1 MNPSLRQ
8 DILARLMRDYDAQE
22 RGAYLQKVRC
32 PDCGKREAYIAA
44 EAPWM
49 LKCGRENNC
58 GAQVHV
64 KSLFPELF
72 ESWSE
77 RYAPRPDQPAHAQ
90 PASATP
96 VADGYLQDGRGFDLQ
111 RIQGWYTQESYWKP
125 EVGGTATV
133 RFPLP
138 GGAYWERLLD
148 KPERFGKQKANFV
161 GRYKGQW
168 WCPPA
173 LTLGD
178 LVEAG
183 EVWVVEGIF
192 DAIALYHHG
201 IAAVS
206 AMSCANYPSAT
217 LEQLADAAHQAGTA
231 RPALVWALDGNRAG
245 QNATLKHVKH
255 ARETGWDCHAAQIP
269 GGGRHDWNDC
279 HQRGELTEKHL
290 ETYRYHGDLLLA
302 PTAMAKALIIYRR
315 TERRECWFE
324 YRRQLWWWKL
334 DVDAFDRA
342 VRAEGAD
349 GLDQQQLDPALRDA
363 ALEQAGSVKRICT
376 CYPTALYFQAN
387 AVTDESWYYYRV
399 EFPDGR
405 APVKNTFSGG
415 QLASASEFKKRLLG
429 VAPGAVWTGT
439 SQHLDTLLQDQIG
452 SIKTV
457 ETIDFIG
464 YSKEH
469 GAYVFGDLAVAGGKL
484 HKINSEDYFELGHR
498 LQLKTLSQSV
508 ALHLN
513 PNRKD
518 YHTEWTRQLLG
529 AFGVKGVVALAFWLG
544 SLLAEQIR
552 AEMGSFPFLE
562 IVGEAGAGKSTLIE
576 FLWKLVGR
584 RDYEGF
590 DPSKATMPARARNF
604 AQVSNLPVV
613 LIESDREQEGGAKQK
628 QFDWDELKTA
638 FNGRSIR
645 ARGVKNSGNDTYEPP
660 FRGSIVISQNATVQ
674 AGEAIQT
681 RICHLHFTREGQ
693 NAHTKEL
700 AEALEKAEIEQVSQF
715 ALEVATREAAL
726 LDLITGK
733 PGSNGRREPGLAKQY
748 ANRLAEDPEIKVL
761 RIAKC
766 HGQLMALVDC
776 LGPEGLGLF
785 NAQVIDQ
792 AAGLIWQMARD
803 RQQAINADHPLV
815 ADFWEAYDYLE
826 GLTEEPLLNHYGKHA
841 PNIAINLKDF
851 ERKCADYKLRVP
863 EMREL
868 KRYLRGSKTRKFLD
882 ANRTVRSQIR
892 MGGASVKC
900 WIFQG

>member
-8 DILARLMRDYDAQE
+8 DILARLMRDFEAQE
-22 RGAYLQKVRC
+22 RGPYLQKVRC
-32 PDCGKREAYIAA
+32 PGCGKREAFIKAD
-44 EAPWM
+44 EPWM

-58 GAQVHV
+58 GEQIHV

-77 RYAPRPDQPAHAQ
+77 RYAPKPHEK
-90 PASATP
+90 PASPTP
-96 VADGYLQDGRGFDLQ
+96 VADGYLRDGRGFELE

-125 EVGGTATV
+125 QIGGTATV
-133 RFPLP
+133 RFALP

-173 LTLGD
+173 LSLED

-183 EVWVVEGIF
+183 EVWIVEGIF

-206 AMSCANYPSAT
+206 AMSCANYPDTA
-217 LEQLADAAHQAGTA
+217 LEQLADAAHKAGTS

-245 QNATLKHVKH
+245 QNATEKHVKR
-255 ARETGWDCHAAQIP
+255 ARAAGWECKAAQIP
-269 GGGRHDWNDC
+269 GGGKRDWNDC
-279 HQRGELTEKHL
+279 HQRGELTEQHRD
-290 ETYRYHGDLLLA
+290 TYRYHGDLLLA
-302 PTAMAKALIIYRR
+302 PSAMAKALIIYKRR
-315 TERRECWFE
+315 ERRECWFE
-324 YRRQLWWWKL
+324 YKRQLWWWKL
-334 DVDAFDRA
+334 DMDAFDRA
-342 VRAEGAD
+342 VRAEGYD
-349 GLDQQQLDPALRDA
+349 GGDQMQLDPALRDA

-376 CYPTALYFQAN
+376 CYPTALYYQAN
-387 AVTDESWYYYRV
+387 RVTDESWYYYRV
-399 EFPDGR
+399 EFPNGG

-439 SQHLDTLLQDQIG
+439 SQQLDTLLQDQIG
-452 SIKTV
+452 NIKTV

-484 HKINSEDYFELGHR
+484 HQINSEDFFELGPR
-498 LQLKTLSQSV
+498 KQLKTLSQSV
-508 ALHLN
+508 TLHIN
-513 PNRKD
+513 AERKAYRTD
-518 YHTEWTRQLLG
+518 WTGQLYG
-529 AFGVKGVVALAFWLG
+529 AFGLRGIVALAYWLG

-552 AEMGSFPFLE
+552 ADMGSFPFLE

-613 LIESDREQEGGAKQK
+613 LIESDREQEGGTKQK

-660 FRGSIVISQNATVQ
+660 FRGSIVISQNAAVQ

-681 RICHLHFTREGQ
+681 RICHLMFTREGQ
-693 NAHTKEL
+693 NQQTKLL
-700 AEALEKAEIEQVSQF
+700 AEALEKTELEHVSQF
-715 ALEVATREAAL
+715 ALDVAQRESQL
-726 LDLITGK
+726 LNLITT
-733 PGSNGRREPGLAKQY
+733 NARTY
-748 ANRLAEDPEIKVL
+748 ADRLAEDPDIKVL

-766 HGQLMALVDC
+766 HGQLMALLDC

-785 NAQVIDQ
+785 DAQVITMASGHVQ
-792 AAGLIWQMARD
+792 QMARE

-815 ADFWEAYDYLE
+815 QEFWEAYDYLE
-826 GLTEEPLLNHYGKHA
+826 GLSEEPLLNHYGKSA
-841 PNIAINLKDF
+841 GQIAINLKDF
-851 ERKCADYKLRVP
+851 ERRCADYKLRTP

-868 KRYLRGSKTRKFLD
+868 KRYLRTSKTRKFID

-892 MGGASVKC
+892 LGGTSVKC
-900 WIFQG
+900 WIFQA

>member
-1 MNPSLRQ
+1 MNSSLRQ
-8 DILARLMRDYDAQE
+8 DILARLQRDYDAQE

-32 PDCGKREAYIAA
+32 PSCGKREAYIAA
-44 EAPWM
+44 DAPWM

-58 GAQVHV
+58 GEQLHV

-77 RYAPRPDQPAHAQ
+77 RYAPRPGQPAHEA

-96 VADGYLQDGRGFDLQ
+96 VADGYLRDGRGFDLE

-125 EVGGTATV
+125 QIGGTATV

-161 GRYKGQW
+161 GRFKGQW
-168 WCPPA
+168 WCPPVFTA
-173 LTLGD
+173 AD

-183 EVWVVEGIF
+183 EVWIVEGIF

-206 AMSCANYPSAT
+206 AMSCSNYPDAA
-217 LEQLADAAHQAGTA
+217 LEQLADAAHQAGTS
-231 RPALVWALDGNRAG
+231 RPTLVWALDGNRAG
-245 QNATLKHVKH
+245 QRATTKWVER
-255 ARETGWDCHAAQIP
+255 ARAAGWECKAAQIH
-269 GGGRHDWNDC
+269 GGKHDWNDA
-279 HQRGELTEKHL
+279 HQRGELTEQHL
-290 ETYRYHGDLLLA
+290 ATYRHHGALLLA
-302 PTAMAKALIIYRR
+302 PTAMAKALIMYRR
-315 TERRECWFE
+315 SERREFWFE
-324 YRRQLWWWKL
+324 FKRQLWWWKL
-334 DVDAFDRA
+334 DMDAFDRS

-349 GLDQQQLDPALRDA
+349 GGDQQQLDPVLRDA
-363 ALEQAGSVKRICT
+363 ALEQAGNVKRICT
-376 CYPTALYFQAN
+376 CYPTALYYQAN
-387 AVTDESWYYYRV
+387 SVTDESWYYYRV

-405 APVKNTFSGG
+405 PPVKNTFSGG
-415 QLASASEFKKRLLG
+415 QLASASEYKKRLLG

-439 SQHLDTLLQDQIG
+439 SQQLDTLLQDQIG
-452 SIKTV
+452 NIKTV
-457 ETIDFIG
+457 ETIDYIG

-484 HKINSEDYFELGHR
+484 HKINSEDFFELGPR
-498 LQLKTLSQSV
+498 KQLKTLSQSV
-508 ALHLN
+508 VLHIN
-513 PNRKD
+513 PDRQAYQTD
-518 YHTEWTRQLLG
+518 WTRQLMG
-529 AFGVKGVVALAFWLG
+529 AFGTKGVTALAYWLG

-552 AEMGSFPFLE
+552 ADMGSYPFLE

-590 DPSKATMPARARNF
+590 DPSKATMPARSRNF

-613 LIESDREQEGGAKQK
+613 LIESDRDQGDGAKQK

-660 FRGSIVISQNATVQ
+660 FRGSIVISQNAAVQ

-681 RICHLHFTREGQ
+681 RICHLTFTREGQ
-693 NAHTKEL
+693 NQQTKAL
-700 AEALEKAEIEQVSQF
+700 AEAMEKAELEQVSQF
-715 ALEVATREAAL
+715 VLDVATREAQL
-726 LDLITGK
+726 LELITQR
-733 PGSNGRREPGLAKQY
+733 GRHY
-748 ANRLAEDPEIKVL
+748 ANQLAEDPDIKVL

-776 LGPEGLGLF
+776 LGPNGLGLYP
-785 NAQVIDQ
+785 AQVIDMTK
-792 AAGLIWQMARD
+792 GLVLQMARE
-803 RQQAINADHPLV
+803 RQQSINADHPLV
-815 ADFWEAYDYLE
+815 AEFWEAFDYLE
-826 GLTEEPLLNHYGKHA
+826 GLSEEPLLNHYGKGA
-841 PNIAINLKDF
+841 EQIAINLKDF
-851 ERKCADYKLRVP
+851 ERRCADYKLRVP
-863 EMREL
+863 EIREL
-868 KRYLRGSKTRKFLD
+868 KRYLRSSKTRKFVD

-892 MGGASVKC
+892 LGNASVKC
-900 WIFQG
+900 WIFQA

>member
-1 MNPSLRQ
+1 VNPSLRQ
-8 DILARLMRDYDAQE
+8 DILARFMRDYDAQE
-22 RGAYLQKVRC
+22 RGPYLQKVRC

-58 GAQVHV
+58 GAQIHV

-72 ESWSE
+72 ESWTE
-77 RYAPRPDQPAHAQ
+77 RYAPKQGEKPK
-90 PASATP
+90 SATP
-96 VADGYLQDGRGFDLQ
+96 VADGYLSDGRGFDIE
-111 RIQGWYTQESYWKP
+111 RIQGWYTQESFWKP
-125 EVGGTATV
+125 NLGATSTV

-161 GRYKGQW
+161 GRYKGVW

-173 LTLGD
+173 LSLED

-183 EVWVVEGIF
+183 EVWIVEGIF

-206 AMSCANYPSAT
+206 AMSCSNYPAT
-217 LEQLADAAHQAGTA
+217 ALEQLADAAHKAGTS
-231 RPALVWALDGNRAG
+231 RPRLVWALDGNRAG
-245 QNATLKHVKH
+245 QNGTLKHVER
-255 ARETGWDCHAAQIP
+255 ARAGGWECRAAQIP
-269 GGGRHDWNDC
+269 GGGSRDWNDC

-290 ETYRYHGDLLLA
+290 EQYRYYGDLLLA
-302 PTAMAKALIIYRR
+302 PNAMAKALIIYKR
-315 TERRECWFE
+315 TERREFWFE

-334 DVDAFDRA
+334 DMDAFDRA
-342 VRAEGAD
+342 VRAEGED
-349 GLDQQQLDPALRDA
+349 GGDQQQLNPALRDA

-376 CYPTALYFQAN
+376 CFPTALYFQAN

-439 SQHLDTLLQDQIG
+439 SQQLDTLLQDQIG
-452 SIKTV
+452 NIKTV

-484 HKINSEDYFELGHR
+484 HKINSEDYFELGPR
-498 LQLKTLSQSV
+498 RQLKTLSQSV
-508 ALHLN
+508 ALHIN
-513 PNRKD
+513 ADPKA
-518 YHTEWTRQLLG
+518 YQTEWKSQLLG
-529 AFGVKGVVALAFWLG
+529 AFGTRGVVALAFWLG

-552 AEMGSFPFLE
+552 ADMGSFPFLE

-660 FRGSIVISQNATVQ
+660 FRGSIVISQNAAVQ

-681 RICHLHFTREGQ
+681 RICHLTFTREGQ
-693 NAHTKEL
+693 NAHTKAL
-700 AEALEKAEIEQVSQF
+700 AEALEKAEIEHVSQF
-715 ALEVATREAAL
+715 ALAVATREAAL
-726 LDLITGK
+726 LELITTK
-733 PGSNGRREPGLAKQY
+733 GREY
-748 ANRLAEDPEIKVL
+748 ANRLAEDPEVKVL

-776 LGPEGLGLF
+776 LGPEGLKLF
-785 NAQVIDQ
+785 DAQVTDM
-792 AAGLIWQMARD
+792 AAGLVQEMARE
-803 RQQAINADHPLV
+803 RQTTINADHPMV
-815 ADFWEAYDYLE
+815 AEFWEAFDYLE
-826 GLTEEPLLNHYGKHA
+826 GLAEEPLLNHYGKRA
-841 PNIAINLKDF
+841 EQIAINLKDF

-863 EMREL
+863 DMREL
-868 KRYLRGSKTRKFLD
+868 KRYLRGSKTRKFID

-892 MGGASVKC
+892 MGNTSVKC
-900 WIFQG
+900 WVFQA

>member
-1 MNPSLRQ
+1 MNSSLRQ
-8 DILARLMRDYDAQE
+8 DILARFERDYEAQE
-22 RGAYLQKVRC
+22 KGAYLQKVRC
-32 PDCGKREAYIAA
+32 PDCGKREAFIKAD
-44 EAPWM
+44 EPWM
-49 LKCGRENNC
+49 LKCGRENHC
-58 GAQVHV
+58 GSQHHV

-77 RYAPRPDQPAHAQ
+77 RYAPKPHEKPTS
-90 PASATP
+90 PTP
-96 VADGYLQDGRGFDLQ
+96 VADGYLRDGRGFELE
-111 RIQGWYTQESYWKP
+111 RLKGWYTQESYWRQD
-125 EVGGTATV
+125 VGGTATV
-133 RFPLP
+133 RFQLP

-148 KPERFGKQKANFV
+148 RPERFGKQKANFV

-168 WCPPA
+168 WCPPS
-173 LTLGD
+173 LTAPD

-183 EVWVVEGIF
+183 EVWIVEGIF

-206 AMSCANYPSAT
+206 AMSCGNYPEKA
-217 LEQLADAAHQAGTA
+217 LEQLADAAHQAGTT
-231 RPALVWALDGNRAG
+231 RPTLVWALDGNRAG
-245 QNATLKHVKH
+245 QNATLKHVER
-255 ARETGWDCHAAQIP
+255 ARAAGWECQAAQIP

-290 ETYRYHGDLLLA
+290 ERYRYHGDLLLA
-302 PTAMAKALIIYRR
+302 PTAMAKALIMYKR
-315 TERRECWFE
+315 TERREFWFE
-324 YRRQLWWWKL
+324 FRRQLWWWKL
-334 DVDAFDRA
+334 DMDAFDRA
-342 VRAEGAD
+342 VRAEGED
-349 GLDQQQLDPALRDA
+349 GGDQQSLNPAIRDA

-376 CYPTALYFQAN
+376 CYPTALYYQAN
-387 AVTDESWYYYRV
+387 LVTDESWYYYRI
-399 EFPDGR
+399 EFPAGGP
-405 APVKNTFSGG
+405 AVKNTFSGG

-439 SQHLDTLLQDQIG
+439 SQQLDTLLQDQIG
-452 SIKTV
+452 GIKTV

-469 GAYVFGDLAVAGGKL
+469 GAYVFGELAVAGGKL
-484 HKINSEDYFELGHR
+484 VKINSEDYFELGPR
-498 LQLKTLSQSV
+498 RQLKTLSQSV
-508 ALHLN
+508 ALHIN
-513 PNRKD
+513 PDRRAYRTD
-518 YHTEWTRQLLG
+518 WTRQLYG
-529 AFGVKGVVALAFWLG
+529 AFGLRGVVATAYWLG

-590 DPSKATMPARARNF
+590 DPSKATMPARSRNF

-613 LIESDREQEGGAKQK
+613 LIESDREQEGGTKQK

-660 FRGSIVISQNATVQ
+660 FRGSIVISQNAPVQ

-681 RICHLHFTREGQ
+681 RICHLMFTREGQ
-693 NAHTKEL
+693 NAQTKEL
-700 AEALEKAEIEQVSQF
+700 AEALEKTEIEHVSQF

-726 LDLITGK
+726 LELITK
-733 PGSNGRREPGLAKQY
+733 RGREY
-748 ANRLAEDPEIKVL
+748 ANRLAEDPEVKVL

-766 HGQLMALVDC
+766 HGQLMALLDC

-785 NAQVIDQ
+785 SEQIVTM
-792 AAGLIWQMARD
+792 AAGHVRQMARE

-815 ADFWEAYDYLE
+815 QEFWEAFDYLE
-826 GLTEEPLLNHYGKHA
+826 GLRDEPVLNHYGA
-841 PNIAINLKDF
+841 GSQQIAINLKEF
-851 ERKCADYKLRVP
+851 ERVCGENRLRVP
-863 EMREL
+863 EIREL
-868 KRYLRGSKTRKFLD
+868 KRYLKGSKARKFVD
-882 ANRTVRSQIR
+882 SNRTVHSRIR
-892 MGGASVKC
+892 LNGGSVKC
-900 WIFQG
+900 WVFEKA

>member
-1 MNPSLRQ
+1 MV
-8 DILARLMRDYDAQE
+8 RDFEAQE
-22 RGAYLQKVRC
+22 RGPYLQKVRC
-32 PDCGKREAYIAA
+32 PSCGKREAYIAS
-44 EAPWM
+44 ESPWM
-49 LKCGRENNC
+49 LKCGRENHC
-58 GAQVHV
+58 GEQLHV

-77 RYAPRPDQPAHAQ
+77 RYSPKPHEK

-96 VADGYLQDGRGFDLQ
+96 VADGYLRDGRGFELE
-111 RIQGWYTQESYWKP
+111 RIQGWYTQESYWRQD
-125 EVGGTATV
+125 VGGTATV
-133 RFPLP
+133 RFALP

-173 LTLGD
+173 LSLDD
-178 LVEAG
+178 LVDAG
-183 EVWVVEGIF
+183 EVWIVEGIF

-206 AMSCANYPSAT
+206 AMSCGNYPENA
-217 LEQLADAAHQAGTA
+217 LEQLSDAAHKGGTC
-231 RPALVWALDGNRAG
+231 RPTLVWALDGNRAG
-245 QNATLKHVKH
+245 QNATEKHVKR
-255 ARETGWDCHAAQIP
+255 ARASGWECKAAQIP
-269 GGGRHDWNDC
+269 GGGKHDWNDC

-290 ETYRYHGDLLLA
+290 ETYRYHGDLLMA
-302 PTAMAKALIIYRR
+302 PSAMAKALIVYRR

-324 YRRQLWWWKL
+324 FKRQLWWWKL
-334 DVDAFDRA
+334 DVDAYDRA

-349 GLDQQQLDPALRDA
+349 GGDQMQIDPAIRDA

-376 CYPTALYFQAN
+376 CYPTALYYQAN
-387 AVTDESWYYYRV
+387 SVTDESWYYYRV

-405 APVKNTFSGG
+405 PPVKNTFSGG
-415 QLASASEFKKRLLG
+415 QLASASEYKKRLLG

-439 SQHLDTLLQDQIG
+439 SQQLDTLLQDQIG
-452 SIKTV
+452 NIKTV

-484 HKINSEDYFELGHR
+484 HKINSEDFFELGPR
-498 LQLKTLSQSV
+498 KQLKTLSQSV
-508 ALHLN
+508 TLHIN
-513 PNRKD
+513 ADRKQYRTD
-518 YHTEWTRQLLG
+518 WTGQLYG
-529 AFGVKGVVALAFWLG
+529 AFGLRGVVATAYWLG

-552 AEMGSFPFLE
+552 SEMGSFPFLE

-590 DPSKATMPARARNF
+590 DPSKATMPARSRNF

-613 LIESDREQEGGAKQK
+613 LIESDREQEGGTKQK

-660 FRGSIVISQNATVQ
+660 FRGSIVISQNAPVQ

-681 RICHLHFTREGQ
+681 RICHLMFTREGQ
-693 NAHTKEL
+693 NRQTKEL
-700 AEALEKAEIEQVSQF
+700 AEALEKTELEHVSQF
-715 ALEVATREAAL
+715 ALDVAQREAAL
-726 LDLITGK
+726 LELITR
-733 PGSNGRREPGLAKQY
+733 NARAY
-748 ANRLAEDPEIKVL
+748 ANRLAEDPDIKVL

-766 HGQLMALVDC
+766 HGQLMALLDC
-776 LGPEGLGLF
+776 LGPEGLGLYD
-785 NAQVIDQ
+785 AQVIEM
-792 AAGLIWQMARD
+792 AAGYVHQMARE
-803 RQQAINADHPLV
+803 RQQAINADPPLV
-815 ADFWEAYDYLE
+815 QDFWEAYDYLE
-826 GLTEEPLLNHYGKHA
+826 GLSEEPLLNHYGKGA
-841 PNIAINLKDF
+841 AQVAINLKDF
-851 ERKCADYKLRVP
+851 ERRCADYKLRVP

-868 KRYLRGSKTRKFLD
+868 KRYLRSSKTRKFID

-892 MGGASVKC
+892 LGNASVKC
-900 WIFQG
+900 WVFQA

>member
-8 DILARLMRDYDAQE
+8 DILARLKRDYRAEE
-22 RGAYLQKVRC
+22 RGPYLQKVQC
-32 PDCGKREAYIAA
+32 PDCGKREAYIAT

-58 GAQVHV
+58 GSQLHV
-64 KSLFPELF
+64 KELFPEF
-72 ESWSE
+72 FASWSE
-77 RYAPRPDQPAHAQ
+77 RYAPRPDQPPRET

-96 VADGYLQDGRGFDLQ
+96 VADGYLRDGRGFELE
-111 RIQGWYTQESYWKP
+111 RIQSWYSQESYWKP
-125 EVGGTATV
+125 KVGGSATV
-133 RFPLP
+133 RFTLP

-148 KPERFGKQKANFV
+148 NPERFGKQKANFV
-161 GRYKGQW
+161 GRYKGNW
-168 WCPPA
+168 WQPPT
-173 LTLGD
+173 LTAAD

-183 EVWVVEGIF
+183 EVWIVEGIF

-206 AMSCANYPSAT
+206 AMSCANYPDSA
-217 LEQLADAAHQAGTA
+217 LKVLADAAGTA
-231 RPALVWALDGNRAG
+231 RPTLVWALDGNRAG
-245 QNATLKHVKH
+245 QNATLKHVQR
-255 ARETGWDCHAAQIP
+255 ARAAGWECGAAQIP

-279 HQRGELTEKHL
+279 HQRDELTERHR
-290 ETYRYHGDLLLA
+290 ETYRYHGALLLA
-302 PTAMAKALIIYRR
+302 PSAMAKALIIYKR
-315 TERRECWFE
+315 TERREFWFE
-324 YRRQLWWWKL
+324 YKRQVWWWKL

-342 VRAEGAD
+342 VRAEGED
-349 GLDQQQLDPALRDA
+349 GGDQQSLNPAIRDA
-363 ALEQAGSVKRICT
+363 ALEQAGNVKRICT
-376 CYPTALYFQAN
+376 CFPTALYYQAN
-387 AVTDESWYYYRV
+387 AITDESWYYYRV

-415 QLASASEFKKRLLG
+415 QLASASEYKKRLLG

-439 SQHLDTLLQDQIG
+439 SQQLDTLLQDQIG
-452 SIKTV
+452 NIKTV
-457 ETIDFIG
+457 ETIDYIG

-484 HKINSEDYFELGHR
+484 VRINSEDYFELGPR
-498 LQLKTLSQSV
+498 KQLKTLSQSV
-508 ALHLN
+508 TLHLN
-513 PNRKD
+513 PDREA
-518 YHTEWTRQLLG
+518 YQTGWTNQLLG
-529 AFGVKGVVALAFWLG
+529 AFGSKGVVALAYWLG

-590 DPSKATMPARARNF
+590 DPSKATMPARSRNF

-660 FRGSIVISQNATVQ
+660 FRASIVISQNAAVQ

-693 NAHTKEL
+693 NRQTKEL
-700 AEALEKAEIEQVSQF
+700 AEALEKAELEHVSQF
-715 ALEVATREAAL
+715 ALDVAQREAEL
-726 LDLITGK
+726 LTLI
-733 PGSNGRREPGLAKQY
+733 NERARNY
-748 ANRLAEDPEIKVL
+748 AERLAEDPDVKVL

-766 HGQLMALVDC
+766 HGQLAALVEC

-785 NAQVIDQ
+785 NTQTIDV
-792 AAGLIWQMARD
+792 AAGHVWQMARE

-815 ADFWEAYDYLE
+815 AEFWEAVDYLE
-826 GLTEEPLLNHYGKHA
+826 GLRAEPVLDHYGGEGDL
-841 PNIAINLKDF
+841 IAINLKDF
-851 ERKCADYKLRVP
+851 ERACGEYKLRVP
-863 EMREL
+863 ELREL
-868 KRYLRGSKTRKFLD
+868 KRYLKASKTRKFVD
-882 ANRTVRSQIR
+882 ANRTVRSRIR
-892 MGGASVKC
+892 LNGASVKC
-900 WIFQG
+900 WVFQA

>member
-1 MNPSLRQ
+1 MNSSLRQ
-8 DILARLMRDYDAQE
+8 DILARLMRDFEAQE
-22 RGAYLQKVRC
+22 RGPYLQKVRC
-32 PDCGKREAYIAA
+32 PGCGKREAYIAA

-58 GAQVHV
+58 GEQIHV

-77 RYAPRPDQPAHAQ
+77 RYAPRPHEEPIS
-90 PASATP
+90 PTP
-96 VADGYLQDGRGFDLQ
+96 VADGYLRDGRGFELE

-125 EVGGTATV
+125 QIGGTATV
-133 RFPLP
+133 RFTL
-138 GGAYWERLLD
+138 GEGIWWERLID

-168 WCPPA
+168 WCPPV
-173 LTLGD
+173 LSLDD

-183 EVWVVEGIF
+183 EVWIVEGIF

-206 AMSCANYPSAT
+206 AMSCANYPENA
-217 LEQLADAAHQAGTA
+217 LEQLADAAHKAGTS
-231 RPALVWALDGNRAG
+231 RPALIWALDGNRAG
-245 QNATLKHVKH
+245 QNATEKHVKR
-255 ARETGWDCHAAQIP
+255 ARAAGWECKAAQIP
-269 GGGRHDWNDC
+269 GGGNRDWNDC
-279 HQRGELTEKHL
+279 HQRGELTEQHRD
-290 ETYRYHGDLLLA
+290 TYRYHGDLLLA
-302 PTAMAKALIIYRR
+302 PSAMAKALIIYKRR
-315 TERRECWFE
+315 ERRECWFE
-324 YRRQLWWWKL
+324 YKRQLWWWKL
-334 DVDAFDRA
+334 DMDAFDRA
-342 VRAEGAD
+342 VRAEGYD
-349 GLDQQQLDPALRDA
+349 GGDQMQLDPALRDA

-376 CYPTALYFQAN
+376 CYPTALYYQAN
-387 AVTDESWYYYRV
+387 RVTDESWYYYRV
-399 EFPDGR
+399 EFPNGG

-439 SQHLDTLLQDQIG
+439 SQQLDTLLQDQIG
-452 SIKTV
+452 NIKTV

-484 HKINSEDYFELGHR
+484 HQINSEDFFELGPR
-498 LQLKTLSQSV
+498 KQLKTLSQSV
-508 ALHLN
+508 TLHIN
-513 PNRKD
+513 PERKAYRTD
-518 YHTEWTRQLLG
+518 WTGQLYG
-529 AFGVKGVVALAFWLG
+529 AFGLRGIVALAYWLG

-552 AEMGSFPFLE
+552 ADMGSFPFLE

-613 LIESDREQEGGAKQK
+613 LIESDREQEGGTKQK

-660 FRGSIVISQNATVQ
+660 FRGSIVISQNAAVQ

-681 RICHLHFTREGQ
+681 RICHLMFTREGQ
-693 NAHTKEL
+693 SQQTKLL
-700 AEALEKAEIEQVSQF
+700 AEALEKTELEHVTQF
-715 ALEVATREAAL
+715 ALDVAQRESQL
-726 LDLITGK
+726 LDLITK
-733 PGSNGRREPGLAKQY
+733 NARTY
-748 ANRLAEDPEIKVL
+748 ADRLAEDPDIKVL

-766 HGQLMALVDC
+766 HGQLMALLDC

-785 NAQVIDQ
+785 DAQVITMASGHVQ
-792 AAGLIWQMARD
+792 QMARE

-815 ADFWEAYDYLE
+815 QEFWEAYDYLE
-826 GLTEEPLLNHYGKHA
+826 GLSEEPLLNHYGKSA
-841 PNIAINLKDF
+841 EQIAINLKDF
-851 ERKCADYKLRVP
+851 ERRCTDYKLRTP

-868 KRYLRGSKTRKFLD
+868 KRYLRTSKTRKFID

-892 MGGASVKC
+892 LGGTSVKC
-900 WIFQG
+900 WIFQA

>member
-8 DILARLMRDYDAQE
+8 DILARLKRDYRAEE
-22 RGAYLQKVRC
+22 RGPYLQKVQC
-32 PDCGKREAYIAA
+32 PDCGKREAYIAT

-58 GAQVHV
+58 GSQLHV
-64 KSLFPELF
+64 KELFPEF
-72 ESWSE
+72 FASWSE
-77 RYAPRPDQPAHAQ
+77 RYAPRPDQSPHETS
-90 PASATP
+90 ASATP
-96 VADGYLQDGRGFDLQ
+96 VADGYLRDGRGFELE
-111 RIQGWYTQESYWKP
+111 RIQGWYSQESYWKP
-125 EVGGTATV
+125 KVGGSATV
-133 RFPLP
+133 RFTLP

-148 KPERFGKQKANFV
+148 NPERFGKQKANFV
-161 GRYKGQW
+161 GRYKGDW
-168 WCPPA
+168 WQPPT
-173 LTLGD
+173 LTAAD

-183 EVWVVEGIF
+183 EVWIVEGIF

-206 AMSCANYPSAT
+206 AMSCANYPEAA
-217 LEQLADAAHQAGTA
+217 LKALADAAHAAGTA
-231 RPALVWALDGNRAG
+231 RPTLVWALDGNRAG
-245 QNATLKHVKH
+245 QNATLKHVQR
-255 ARETGWDCHAAQIP
+255 ARAAGWECRAAQIP

-279 HQRGELTEKHL
+279 HQRDELTEQHR
-290 ETYRYHGDLLLA
+290 ETYRYHGALLLA
-302 PTAMAKALIIYRR
+302 PSAMAKALIIYKR
-315 TERRECWFE
+315 TERREFWFE
-324 YRRQLWWWKL
+324 YKRQVWWWKL

-342 VRAEGAD
+342 VRAEGED
-349 GLDQQQLDPALRDA
+349 GGDQQSLNPAIRDA
-363 ALEQAGSVKRICT
+363 ALEQAGNVKRICT
-376 CYPTALYFQAN
+376 CFPTALYYQAN
-387 AVTDESWYYYRV
+387 AITDESWYYYRV

-415 QLASASEFKKRLLG
+415 QLASASEYKKRLLG

-439 SQHLDTLLQDQIG
+439 SQQLDTLLQDQIG
-452 SIKTV
+452 NIKTV
-457 ETIDFIG
+457 ETIDYIG

-484 HKINSEDYFELGHR
+484 VRINSEDYFELGPR
-498 LQLKTLSQSV
+498 KQLKTLSQSV

-513 PNRKD
+513 PDREA
-518 YHTEWTRQLLG
+518 YQTGWTNQLLG
-529 AFGVKGVVALAFWLG
+529 AFGSKGVVALAYWLG

-590 DPSKATMPARARNF
+590 DPSKATMPARSRNF

-660 FRGSIVISQNATVQ
+660 FRGSIVISQNAAVQ

-693 NAHTKEL
+693 NRQTKQL
-700 AEALEKAEIEQVSQF
+700 AEALEKAELEHVSQF
-715 ALEVATREAAL
+715 ALDAAQREAEL
-726 LDLITGK
+726 LTLI
-733 PGSNGRREPGLAKQY
+733 NERARNY
-748 ANRLAEDPEIKVL
+748 AERLAEDPDIKVL

-766 HGQLMALVDC
+766 HGQLAALVEC
-776 LGPEGLGLF
+776 LGPDGLGLF
-785 NAQVIDQ
+785 NTQTVDV
-792 AAGLIWQMARD
+792 AAGHVWQMARE

-815 ADFWEAYDYLE
+815 AEFWEAVDYLE
-826 GLTEEPLLNHYGKHA
+826 GLRAEPVLDHYGGEGDL
-841 PNIAINLKDF
+841 IAINLKDF
-851 ERKCADYKLRVP
+851 ERACGEYKLRVP

-868 KRYLRGSKTRKFLD
+868 KRYLKASKTRKFVD
-882 ANRTVRSQIR
+882 ANRTVRSRIR
-892 MGGASVKC
+892 LNGASVKC
-900 WIFQG
+900 WVFQA

>member
-8 DILARLMRDYDAQE
+8 DILARLKRDYRAEE
-22 RGAYLQKVRC
+22 RGRYLQKVQC

-58 GAQVHV
+58 GSQLHV
-64 KSLFPELF
+64 KELFPEF
-72 ESWSE
+72 FASWSE
-77 RYAPRPDQPAHAQ
+77 RYAPRPDQSPHEK

-96 VADGYLQDGRGFDLQ
+96 VADGYLRDGRGFELE
-111 RIQGWYTQESYWKP
+111 RIQGWYSQESYWKP
-125 EVGGTATV
+125 KVGGSATV
-133 RFPLP
+133 RFTLP

-148 KPERFGKQKANFV
+148 NPERFGKQKANFV
-161 GRYKGQW
+161 GRYKGDW
-168 WCPPA
+168 WQPPT
-173 LTLGD
+173 LTAAD

-183 EVWVVEGIF
+183 EVWIVEGIF

-206 AMSCANYPSAT
+206 AMSCANYPDSA
-217 LEQLADAAHQAGTA
+217 LKALADAAHAAGTA
-231 RPALVWALDGNRAG
+231 RPTLVWALDGNRAG
-245 QNATLKHVKH
+245 QNATLKHVQR
-255 ARETGWDCHAAQIP
+255 ARAAGWECRAAQIP

-279 HQRGELTEKHL
+279 HQRDELTEQHR
-290 ETYRYHGDLLLA
+290 ETYRYHGALLLA
-302 PTAMAKALIIYRR
+302 PSAMAKALIIYKR
-315 TERRECWFE
+315 TERREFWFE
-324 YRRQLWWWKL
+324 YKRQVWWWKL

-342 VRAEGAD
+342 VRAEGED
-349 GLDQQQLDPALRDA
+349 GGDQQSLNPAIRDA
-363 ALEQAGSVKRICT
+363 ALEQAGNVKRICT
-376 CYPTALYFQAN
+376 CFPTALYYQAN
-387 AVTDESWYYYRV
+387 AITDESWYYYRV

-415 QLASASEFKKRLLG
+415 QLASASEYKKRLLG

-439 SQHLDTLLQDQIG
+439 SQQLDTLLQDQIG
-452 SIKTV
+452 NIKTV
-457 ETIDFIG
+457 ETIDYIG

-484 HKINSEDYFELGHR
+484 VRINSEDYFELGPR
-498 LQLKTLSQSV
+498 KQLKTLSQSV
-508 ALHLN
+508 TLHLN
-513 PNRKD
+513 PDREA
-518 YHTEWTRQLLG
+518 YQTGWTNQLLG
-529 AFGVKGVVALAFWLG
+529 AFGSKGVVALAYWLG

-590 DPSKATMPARARNF
+590 DPSKATMPARSRNF

-660 FRGSIVISQNATVQ
+660 FRASIVISQNAAVQ

-693 NAHTKEL
+693 NRQTKEL
-700 AEALEKAEIEQVSQF
+700 AEALEKAELEHISQF
-715 ALEVATREAAL
+715 ALDVAQREAEL
-726 LDLITGK
+726 LTLI
-733 PGSNGRREPGLAKQY
+733 NERARNY
-748 ANRLAEDPEIKVL
+748 AERLAEDPDVKVL

-766 HGQLMALVDC
+766 HGQLAALVEC
-776 LGPEGLGLF
+776 LGPDGLGLF
-785 NAQVIDQ
+785 NTQTIDV
-792 AAGLIWQMARD
+792 AAGHVWQMARE

-815 ADFWEAYDYLE
+815 AEFWEAVDYLE
-826 GLTEEPLLNHYGKHA
+826 GLRAEPVLDHYGGEGDL
-841 PNIAINLKDF
+841 IAINLKDF
-851 ERKCADYKLRVP
+851 ERACGEYKLRVP
-863 EMREL
+863 ELREL
-868 KRYLRGSKTRKFLD
+868 KRYLKASKTRKFVD
-882 ANRTVRSQIR
+882 ANRTVRSRIR
-892 MGGASVKC
+892 LNGASVKC
-900 WIFQG
+900 WVFQA

>member
-1 MNPSLRQ
+1 MRQ
-8 DILARLMRDYDAQE
+8 DILARLLRDFDAQE
-22 RGAYLQKVRC
+22 RGPYLQKVRC
-32 PDCGKREAYIAA
+32 PGCGKREAFIKA
-44 EAPWM
+44 EEPWM
-49 LKCGRENNC
+49 LKCGRENQC
-58 GAQVHV
+58 GEQVHV

-77 RYAPRPDQPAHAQ
+77 RYAPKPNEKPSSQ
-90 PASATP
+90 TP
-96 VADGYLQDGRGFDLQ
+96 VADGYLRDGRGFELE
-111 RIQGWYTQESYWKP
+111 RIQGWYTQESYWRQD
-125 EVGGTATV
+125 VGGTATV
-133 RFPLP
+133 RFTLP

-173 LTLGD
+173 LSLED

-183 EVWVVEGIF
+183 EVWIVEGIF

-206 AMSCANYPSAT
+206 AMSCSNYPENA
-217 LEQLADAAHQAGTA
+217 LEQLSDAAHKAGTA
-231 RPALVWALDGNRAG
+231 RPNLVWALDGNRAG
-245 QNATLKHVKH
+245 QNATEKHVKR
-255 ARETGWDCHAAQIP
+255 ARAAGWECKAAQIP

-324 YRRQLWWWKL
+324 FKRQLWWWKL
-334 DVDAFDRA
+334 DVDAYDRA

-349 GLDQQQLDPALRDA
+349 GGDQMQIDPAIRDA

-376 CYPTALYFQAN
+376 CYPTALYYQAN
-387 AVTDESWYYYRV
+387 SVTDESWYYYRV
-399 EFPDGR
+399 EFPGGQP
-405 APVKNTFSGG
+405 PVKNTFSGG

-439 SQHLDTLLQDQIG
+439 SQQLDTLLQDQIG
-452 SIKTV
+452 NIKTV

-484 HKINSEDYFELGHR
+484 HKINSEDFFELGPR
-498 LQLKTLSQSV
+498 KQLKTLSQSV
-508 ALHLN
+508 TLQLN
-513 PNRKD
+513 ADRKAYRTD
-518 YHTEWTRQLLG
+518 WTGQLYG
-529 AFGVKGVVALAFWLG
+529 AFGLRGVVATAYWLG

-552 AEMGSFPFLE
+552 SEMGSFPFLE

-590 DPSKATMPARARNF
+590 DPSKATMPARSRNF

-613 LIESDREQEGGAKQK
+613 LIESDREQEGGTKQK

-660 FRGSIVISQNATVQ
+660 FRGSIVISQNAPVQ

-681 RICHLHFTREGQ
+681 RICHLMFTREGQ
-693 NAHTKEL
+693 SRQTKEL
-700 AEALEKAEIEQVSQF
+700 AEALEKTELEHVSQF
-715 ALEVATREAAL
+715 ALDVAQREAAL
-726 LDLITGK
+726 LELITT
-733 PGSNGRREPGLAKQY
+733 NARTY

-766 HGQLMALVDC
+766 HGQLMALLDC

-785 NAQVIDQ
+785 EAQVIEM
-792 AAGLIWQMARD
+792 AAGYVRQMARE

-815 ADFWEAYDYLE
+815 QDFWEAYDYLE
-826 GLTEEPLLNHYGKHA
+826 GLSEEPMLNHYGKGA
-841 PNIAINLKDF
+841 AQIAINLKDF
-851 ERKCADYKLRVP
+851 ERRCADYKLRVP

-868 KRYLRGSKTRKFLD
+868 KRYLRASKTRKFID

-892 MGGASVKC
+892 LGGTSVKC
-900 WIFQG
+900 WVFQA

>member
-8 DILARLMRDYDAQE
+8 DILARLLREYDAQE
-22 RGAYLQKVRC
+22 RGPYLQKVRC

-44 EAPWM
+44 DAPWM

-58 GAQVHV
+58 GAQIHV
-64 KSLFPELF
+64 KELFPEFF

-77 RYAPRPDQPAHAQ
+77 RYAPKPHEK
-90 PASATP
+90 PASQTP
-96 VADGYLQDGRGFDLQ
+96 VADGYLRDGRGFELE
-111 RIQGWYTQESYWKP
+111 RIRGWYAQESYWRQD
-125 EVGGTATV
+125 VGGTATV
-133 RFPLP
+133 RFTLP

-168 WCPPA
+168 WCPPVF
-173 LTLGD
+173 TGGD
-178 LVEAG
+178 LAGAG
-183 EVWVVEGIF
+183 EVWIVEGIF

-206 AMSCANYPSAT
+206 AMSCSNYPEQA
-217 LEQLADAAHQAGTA
+217 LEQLADAAHQAGIA
-231 RPALVWALDGNRAG
+231 RPTLVWALDGNRAG
-245 QNATLKHVKH
+245 QVATEKHVKR
-255 ARETGWDCHAAQIP
+255 ARAAGWECRAAQIP
-269 GGGRHDWNDC
+269 GGGRLDWNDC
-279 HQRGELTEKHL
+279 HQRGELTDKHL

-324 YRRQLWWWKL
+324 FKRQLWWWKL
-334 DVDAFDRA
+334 DMDAFDRA

-349 GLDQQQLDPALRDA
+349 GGDQQQLDPALRDA

-376 CYPTALYFQAN
+376 CYPTALYYQAN
-387 AVTDESWYYYRV
+387 SVTDESWYYYRV
-399 EFPDGR
+399 EFPGGQ

-439 SQHLDTLLQDQIG
+439 SQQLDTLLQDQIG
-452 SIKTV
+452 NIKTV

-484 HKINSEDYFELGHR
+484 HKINSEDYFELGPR
-498 LQLKTLSQSV
+498 RQLKTLSQSV
-508 ALHLN
+508 ALHISAD
-513 PNRKD
+513 RKAYRTD
-518 YHTEWTRQLLG
+518 WTTQLMG
-529 AFGVKGVVALAFWLG
+529 AFGTKGVVALAFWLG

-613 LIESDREQEGGAKQK
+613 LIESDREQEGGTKQK

-645 ARGVKNSGNDTYEPP
+645 ARGVKNGGNDTYEPP
-660 FRGSIVISQNATVQ
+660 FRGSIVISQNAAVQ

-681 RICHLHFTREGQ
+681 RICHLTFTREGQ
-693 NAHTKEL
+693 NAQTKAL
-700 AEALEKAEIEQVSQF
+700 AEALEKAEVEHVSQF
-715 ALEVATREAAL
+715 ALDVATREAAL
-726 LDLITGK
+726 LELITQR
-733 PGSNGRREPGLAKQY
+733 GRDY
-748 ANRLAEDPEIKVL
+748 ANRLAEDPEVKVL

-766 HGQLMALVDC
+766 HGQLMALLDC

-785 NAQVIDQ
+785 NAQVIDM
-792 AAGLIWQMARD
+792 AAGLVGQMARD
-803 RQQAINADHPLV
+803 RQHAINADHPLV
-815 ADFWEAYDYLE
+815 QEFWEAVDYLE
-826 GLTEEPLLNHYGKHA
+826 GLSEEPILNHYGHNSA
-841 PNIAINLKDF
+841 EMIAINLKEF
-851 ERKCADYKLRVP
+851 ERKCGDYKLRVP
-863 EMREL
+863 DMRDL
-868 KRYLRGSKTRKFLD
+868 KRYLRGSKTRKFID

-892 MGGASVKC
+892 LGNASVKC
-900 WIFQG
+900 WIFQA

>member
-8 DILARLMRDYDAQE
+8 DILARLKRDYRAEE
-22 RGAYLQKVRC
+22 RGPYLQKVQC
-32 PDCGKREAYIAA
+32 PDCGKREAYIAT

-58 GAQVHV
+58 GSQLHV
-64 KSLFPELF
+64 KELFPEF
-72 ESWSE
+72 FASWSE
-77 RYAPRPDQPAHAQ
+77 RYAPRPDQSPHET

-96 VADGYLQDGRGFDLQ
+96 VADGYLRDGRGFELE
-111 RIQGWYTQESYWKP
+111 RIQGWYSQESYWKP
-125 EVGGTATV
+125 KVGGSATV
-133 RFPLP
+133 RFTLS

-148 KPERFGKQKANFV
+148 NPERFGKQKANFV
-161 GRYKGQW
+161 GRYKGNW
-168 WCPPA
+168 WQPPT
-173 LTLGD
+173 LTAAD

-183 EVWVVEGIF
+183 EVWIVEGIF

-206 AMSCANYPSAT
+206 AMSCTNYPDSA
-217 LEQLADAAHQAGTA
+217 LKALADAAHAAGTA
-231 RPALVWALDGNRAG
+231 RPTLVWALDGNRAG
-245 QNATLKHVKH
+245 QNATLKHVQR
-255 ARETGWDCHAAQIP
+255 ARAAGWECRAAQIP

-279 HQRGELTEKHL
+279 HQRDELTEQHR
-290 ETYRYHGDLLLA
+290 ETSRYHGALLLA
-302 PTAMAKALIIYRR
+302 ASAMAKALIIYKR
-315 TERRECWFE
+315 TERREFWFE
-324 YRRQLWWWKL
+324 YKRQVWWWKL

-342 VRAEGAD
+342 VRAEGED
-349 GLDQQQLDPALRDA
+349 GGDQQSLNPAIRDA
-363 ALEQAGSVKRICT
+363 ALEQAGNVKRICT
-376 CYPTALYFQAN
+376 CFPTALYYQAN
-387 AVTDESWYYYRV
+387 AITDESWYYYRV

-415 QLASASEFKKRLLG
+415 QLASASEYKKRLLG

-439 SQHLDTLLQDQIG
+439 SQQLDTLLQDQIG
-452 SIKTV
+452 NIKTV
-457 ETIDFIG
+457 ETIDYIG

-484 HKINSEDYFELGHR
+484 VRINSEDYFELGPR
-498 LQLKTLSQSV
+498 KQLKTLSQSV
-508 ALHLN
+508 TLHLN
-513 PNRKD
+513 PDREA
-518 YHTEWTRQLLG
+518 YQTGWTNQLLG
-529 AFGVKGVVALAFWLG
+529 AFGSKGVVALAYWLG

-590 DPSKATMPARARNF
+590 DPSKATMPARSRNF

-660 FRGSIVISQNATVQ
+660 FRGSIVISQNAAVQ

-693 NAHTKEL
+693 NRQTKEL
-700 AEALEKAEIEQVSQF
+700 AEALEKAELEHVSQF
-715 ALEVATREAAL
+715 ALDVAQREAEL
-726 LDLITGK
+726 LTLI
-733 PGSNGRREPGLAKQY
+733 NERARNY
-748 ANRLAEDPEIKVL
+748 AERLAEDPDVKVL

-766 HGQLMALVDC
+766 HGQLAALVEC
-776 LGPEGLGLF
+776 LGPDGLGLF
-785 NAQVIDQ
+785 NTQTIDV
-792 AAGLIWQMARD
+792 AAGHVWQMARE

-815 ADFWEAYDYLE
+815 AEFWEAVDYLE
-826 GLTEEPLLNHYGKHA
+826 GLRAEPMLDHYGGEGDL
-841 PNIAINLKDF
+841 IAINLKDF
-851 ERKCADYKLRVP
+851 ERACGEYKLRVP
-863 EMREL
+863 ELREL
-868 KRYLRGSKTRKFLD
+868 KRYLKASKTRKFVD
-882 ANRTVRSQIR
+882 ANRTVRSRIR
-892 MGGASVKC
+892 LNSASVKC
-900 WIFQG
+900 WVFQA

>member
-1 MNPSLRQ
+1 VNPSLRQ
-8 DILARLMRDYDAQE
+8 DILARLMRDYRAEE
-22 RGAYLQKVRC
+22 RGPYLQKVLC
-32 PDCGKREAYIAA
+32 PDCGKREAYIGA
-44 EAPWM
+44 EEPWM

-58 GAQVHV
+58 GSQVHV
-64 KSLFPELF
+64 KALFPELF

-77 RYAPRPDQPAHAQ
+77 RYAPRPDAPPHEK
-90 PASATP
+90 PTSATP
-96 VADGYLQDGRGFDLQ
+96 VADGYLRDGRGFELE
-111 RIQGWYTQESYWKP
+111 RIQGWYTQESFWKP

-133 RFPLP
+133 RFTLP

-161 GRYKGQW
+161 GKYKGQW

-173 LTLGD
+173 LSPAD

-183 EVWVVEGIF
+183 EVWIVEGIF

-206 AMSCANYPSAT
+206 AMSCANYPDAA

-245 QNATLKHVKH
+245 QNATLKHVKR
-255 ARETGWDCHAAQIP
+255 ARAAGWECHAAQIP
-269 GGGRHDWNDC
+269 GGGKHDWNDC
-279 HQRGELTEKHL
+279 HQRDELTDKHL
-290 ETYRYHGDLLLA
+290 ARYRYHGDLLLA
-302 PTAMAKALIIYRR
+302 PSAMAKAMIIFKR
-315 TERRECWFE
+315 TERREAWFE
-324 YRRQLWWWKL
+324 YKRQVWWWKL
-334 DVDAFDRA
+334 DMDAFDRA
-342 VRAEGAD
+342 LRAEGED
-349 GLDQQQLDPALRDA
+349 GRDQQQLSPEIRDA
-363 ALEQAGSVKRICT
+363 ALEQAGMVKRICT
-376 CYPTALYFQAN
+376 CFPTALYYQAN
-387 AVTDESWYYYRV
+387 PVTDESWYYYRV

-415 QLASASEFKKRLLG
+415 QLASASEYKKRLLG

-439 SQHLDTLLQDQIG
+439 SQQLDSLLQDQIG
-452 SIKTV
+452 NIKTV

-469 GAYVFGDLAVAGGKL
+469 AAYVFGDLAVAGGKL
-484 HKINSEDYFELGHR
+484 VRINSEDYFELGPR
-498 LQLKTLSQSV
+498 KQLKTLSQSV
-508 ALHLN
+508 SLHLN
-513 PNRKD
+513 PDTKA
-518 YHTEWTRQLLG
+518 YHTGWKNQLLG
-529 AFGVKGVVALAFWLG
+529 AFGQRGVIALAFWLG

-552 AEMGSFPFLE
+552 ADMGSFPFLE

-660 FRGSIVISQNATVQ
+660 FRGAIVISQNAPVQ

-681 RICHLHFTREGQ
+681 RICHLTFTRQGQ
-693 NAHTKEL
+693 TQQTKEL
-700 AEALEKAEIEQVSQF
+700 AEALEKTELEHVSQF
-715 ALEVATREAAL
+715 ALEAARREAPL
-726 LDLITGK
+726 LELIKSRAK
-733 PGSNGRREPGLAKQY
+733 PY
-748 ANRLAEDPEIKVL
+748 AERLAGDPDIKVL

-785 NAQVIDQ
+785 DAQTIDM
-792 AAGLIWQMARD
+792 AAGHVWQMARE

-815 ADFWEAYDYLE
+815 AEFWEAYEYLE
-826 GLTEEPLLNHYGKHA
+826 GLNQEPLLNHYGH
-841 PNIAINLKDF
+841 NSQLIAINLKDF
-851 ERKCADYKLRVP
+851 ERRCADYKLRVP
-863 EMREL
+863 DIREL
-868 KRYLRGSKTRKFLD
+868 KRYLKTSKTRKFID

-892 MGGASVKC
+892 LNAASVKC
-900 WIFQG
+900 WVFQA

>member
-1 MNPSLRQ
+1 MNSSLRQ
-8 DILARLMRDYDAQE
+8 DILARLLRDFDAQE
-22 RGAYLQKVRC
+22 RGPYLQKVRC
-32 PDCGKREAYIAA
+32 PGCGKREAFIKA
-44 EAPWM
+44 EEPWM
-49 LKCGRENNC
+49 LKCGRENQC
-58 GAQVHV
+58 GEQVHV

-77 RYAPRPDQPAHAQ
+77 RYAPKPNEKPSSQ
-90 PASATP
+90 TP
-96 VADGYLQDGRGFDLQ
+96 VADGYLRDGRGFELE
-111 RIQGWYTQESYWKP
+111 RIQGWYTQESYWRQD
-125 EVGGTATV
+125 VGGTATV
-133 RFPLP
+133 RFTLP

-173 LTLGD
+173 LSLED

-183 EVWVVEGIF
+183 EVWIVEGIF

-206 AMSCANYPSAT
+206 AMSCSNYPENA
-217 LEQLADAAHQAGTA
+217 LEQLSDAAHKAGTA
-231 RPALVWALDGNRAG
+231 RPNLVWALDGNRAG
-245 QNATLKHVKH
+245 QNATEKHVKR
-255 ARETGWDCHAAQIP
+255 ARAAGWECKAAQIP

-324 YRRQLWWWKL
+324 FKRQLWWWKL
-334 DVDAFDRA
+334 DVDAYDRA

-349 GLDQQQLDPALRDA
+349 GGDQMQIDPAIRDA

-376 CYPTALYFQAN
+376 CYPTALYYQAN
-387 AVTDESWYYYRV
+387 SVTDESWYYYRV
-399 EFPDGR
+399 EFPGGQP
-405 APVKNTFSGG
+405 PVKNTFSGG

-439 SQHLDTLLQDQIG
+439 SQQLDTLLQDQIG
-452 SIKTV
+452 NIKTV

-484 HKINSEDYFELGHR
+484 HKINSEDFFELGPR
-498 LQLKTLSQSV
+498 KQLKTLSQSV
-508 ALHLN
+508 TLQLN
-513 PNRKD
+513 ADRKAYRTD
-518 YHTEWTRQLLG
+518 WTGQLYG
-529 AFGVKGVVALAFWLG
+529 AFGLRGVVATAYWLG

-552 AEMGSFPFLE
+552 SEMGSFPFLE

-590 DPSKATMPARARNF
+590 DPSKATMPARSRNF

-613 LIESDREQEGGAKQK
+613 LIESDREQEGGTKQK

-660 FRGSIVISQNATVQ
+660 FRGSIVISQNAPVQ

-681 RICHLHFTREGQ
+681 RICHLMFTREGQ
-693 NAHTKEL
+693 SRQTKEL
-700 AEALEKAEIEQVSQF
+700 AEALEKTELEHVSQF
-715 ALEVATREAAL
+715 ALDVAQREAAL
-726 LDLITGK
+726 LELITT
-733 PGSNGRREPGLAKQY
+733 NARTY

-766 HGQLMALVDC
+766 HGQLMALLDC

-785 NAQVIDQ
+785 EAQVIEM
-792 AAGLIWQMARD
+792 AAGYVRQMARE

-815 ADFWEAYDYLE
+815 QDFWEAYDYLE
-826 GLTEEPLLNHYGKHA
+826 GLSEEPMLNHYGKGA
-841 PNIAINLKDF
+841 AQIAINLKDF
-851 ERKCADYKLRVP
+851 ERRCADYKLRVP

-868 KRYLRGSKTRKFLD
+868 KRYLRASKTRKFID

-892 MGGASVKC
+892 LGGTSVKC
-900 WIFQG
+900 WVFQA

>member
-8 DILARLMRDYDAQE
+8 DILARLKRDYRAEE
-22 RGAYLQKVRC
+22 RGPYLQKVQC
-32 PDCGKREAYIAA
+32 PDCGKREAYIAT

-58 GAQVHV
+58 GSQLHV
-64 KSLFPELF
+64 KELFPEF
-72 ESWSE
+72 FASWSE
-77 RYAPRPDQPAHAQ
+77 RYAPRPDQSPHET

-96 VADGYLQDGRGFDLQ
+96 VADGYLRDGRGFELE
-111 RIQGWYTQESYWKP
+111 RIQGWYSQESYWKP
-125 EVGGTATV
+125 KVGGSATV
-133 RFPLP
+133 RFTLP

-148 KPERFGKQKANFV
+148 NPERFGKQKANFV
-161 GRYKGQW
+161 GRYKGDW
-168 WCPPA
+168 WQPPT
-173 LTLGD
+173 LTAAD

-183 EVWVVEGIF
+183 EVWIVEGIF

-206 AMSCANYPSAT
+206 AMSCANYPDSA
-217 LEQLADAAHQAGTA
+217 LKALADAAHAAGTA
-231 RPALVWALDGNRAG
+231 RPTLVWALDGNRAG
-245 QNATLKHVKH
+245 QNATLKHVQR
-255 ARETGWDCHAAQIP
+255 AQAAGWECRAAQIP

-279 HQRGELTEKHL
+279 HQRDELTEQHR
-290 ETYRYHGDLLLA
+290 ETYRYHGALLLA
-302 PTAMAKALIIYRR
+302 PSAMAKALIIYKR
-315 TERRECWFE
+315 TERREFWFE
-324 YRRQLWWWKL
+324 YKRQVWWWKL

-342 VRAEGAD
+342 VRAEGED
-349 GLDQQQLDPALRDA
+349 GGDQQSLNPAIRDA
-363 ALEQAGSVKRICT
+363 ALEQAGNVKRICT
-376 CYPTALYFQAN
+376 CFPTALYYQAN
-387 AVTDESWYYYRV
+387 AITDESWYYYRV

-415 QLASASEFKKRLLG
+415 QLASASEYKKRLLG

-439 SQHLDTLLQDQIG
+439 SQQLDTLLQDQIG
-452 SIKTV
+452 NIKTV
-457 ETIDFIG
+457 ETIDYIG

-484 HKINSEDYFELGHR
+484 VRINSEDYFELGPR
-498 LQLKTLSQSV
+498 KQLKTLSQSV
-508 ALHLN
+508 TLHLN
-513 PNRKD
+513 PDREA
-518 YHTEWTRQLLG
+518 YQTGWTNQLLG
-529 AFGVKGVVALAFWLG
+529 AFGSKGVVALAYWLG

-590 DPSKATMPARARNF
+590 DPSKATMPARSRNF

-660 FRGSIVISQNATVQ
+660 FRGSIVISQNAAVQ

-693 NAHTKEL
+693 NRQTKEL
-700 AEALEKAEIEQVSQF
+700 AEALEKAELEHVSQF
-715 ALEVATREAAL
+715 ALDVAQREAEL
-726 LDLITGK
+726 LTRINERART
-733 PGSNGRREPGLAKQY
+733 Y
-748 ANRLAEDPEIKVL
+748 AERLAEDPDVKVL

-766 HGQLMALVDC
+766 HGQLAALVEC

-785 NAQVIDQ
+785 NTQTIDV
-792 AAGLIWQMARD
+792 AAGHVWQMARE

-815 ADFWEAYDYLE
+815 AEFWEAVDYLE
-826 GLTEEPLLNHYGKHA
+826 GLRAEPVLDHYGGEGDL
-841 PNIAINLKDF
+841 IAINLKDF
-851 ERKCADYKLRVP
+851 ERACGEYKLRVP
-863 EMREL
+863 ELREL
-868 KRYLRGSKTRKFLD
+868 KRYLKASKTRKFVD
-882 ANRTVRSQIR
+882 ANRTVRSRIR
-892 MGGASVKC
+892 LNGASVKC
-900 WIFQG
+900 WVFQA

>member
-8 DILARLMRDYDAQE
+8 DILARLMRDYEAQE
-22 RGAYLQKVRC
+22 RGPYLRRVRC
-32 PDCGKREAYIAA
+32 PDCGMREAYISA

-58 GAQVHV
+58 GSQIHV

-72 ESWSE
+72 ESWTE
-77 RYAPRPDQPAHAQ
+77 RYAPKPGEKA
-90 PASATP
+90 ASQTP
-96 VADGYLQDGRGFDLQ
+96 VADGYLRDGRGFELE
-111 RIQGWYTQESYWKP
+111 RIQGWYTQESYWRQD
-125 EVGGTATV
+125 VGGTTTV
-133 RFPLP
+133 RFALP

-168 WCPPA
+168 WCPPV
-173 LTLGD
+173 LMPDD
-178 LVEAG
+178 LVAAE
-183 EVWVVEGIF
+183 EVWIVEGIF

-206 AMSCANYPSAT
+206 AMSCGNYPEAA
-217 LEQLADAAHQAGTA
+217 LEQLADAAHQAGTT
-231 RPALVWALDGNRAG
+231 RPALVWALDSNRAG
-245 QNATLKHVKH
+245 QNGIEKHVKR
-255 ARETGWDCHAAQIP
+255 ARAEGWDCQAAQVP
-269 GGGRHDWNDC
+269 GGGKYDWNDC

-290 ETYRYHGDLLLA
+290 DTYRYYGDLLLA
-302 PTAMAKALIIYRR
+302 PTAMAKALIIFKRR
-315 TERRECWFE
+315 ERRECWFE
-324 YRRQLWWWKL
+324 FKRQLWWWKL

-342 VRAEGAD
+342 LRAEGED
-349 GLDQQQLDPALRDA
+349 GADQQQLDPALRDA
-363 ALEQAGSVKRICT
+363 ALEQAGNVKRICT
-376 CYPTALYFQAN
+376 CYPTALYYQAN
-387 AVTDESWYYYRV
+387 TVTDESWYYYRI

-415 QLASASEFKKRLLG
+415 QLASASEYKKRLLG

-439 SQHLDTLLQDQIG
+439 SQQLDSLLQDQIG
-452 SIKTV
+452 NIKTV

-464 YSKEH
+464 YSRDH

-484 HKINSEDYFELGHR
+484 VKINSEDYFELGPR
-498 LQLKTLSQSV
+498 KQLKTLSQSV
-508 ALHLN
+508 ALHIN
-513 PNRKD
+513 AERHD
-518 YHTEWTRQLLG
+518 YRTDWTTQLLG
-529 AFGVKGVVALAFWLG
+529 AFGTKGVIALGYWMG

-645 ARGVKNSGNDTYEPP
+645 ARGVKNGGNDTYEPP
-660 FRGSIVISQNATVQ
+660 FRGSIVISQNAAVQ

-681 RICHLHFTREGQ
+681 RICHLMFTREGQ
-693 NAHTKEL
+693 NGQTKEL
-700 AEALEKAEIEQVSQF
+700 AEALEKAELEHVSQF

-726 LDLITGK
+726 LERIT
-733 PGSNGRREPGLAKQY
+733 SRGREY
-748 ANRLAEDPEIKVL
+748 ANQLASDPDIKVL

-766 HGQLMALVDC
+766 HGQLAALVEC

-785 NAQVIDQ
+785 NAQTIDM
-792 AAGLIWQMARD
+792 AIGHVWQMASD
-803 RQQAINADHPLV
+803 RQMAINADHPMV
-815 ADFWEAYDYLE
+815 AEFWEAYDYLE
-826 GLTEEPLLNHYGKHA
+826 GLNQEPLLNHYGKHTEQ
-841 PNIAINLKDF
+841 IAINLKDF
-851 ERKCADYKLRVP
+851 ERRCADYRLRVP

-868 KRYLRGSKTRKFLD
+868 KRYLRSSKSRKFID

-892 MGGASVKC
+892 LNNASVKC
-900 WIFQG
+900 WVFQA